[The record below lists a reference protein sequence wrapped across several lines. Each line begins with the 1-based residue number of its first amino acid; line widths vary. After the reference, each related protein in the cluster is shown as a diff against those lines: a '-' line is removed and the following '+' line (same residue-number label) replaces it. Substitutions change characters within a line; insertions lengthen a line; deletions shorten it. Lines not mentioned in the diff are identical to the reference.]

1 MNPVN
6 RRGQQIG
13 CALLVTASILGCE
26 DIEDALNDIEVVDD
40 TGDAGSDIGDDA
52 ESDAGPTP
60 PVLPERAEPATDWEA
75 FEQLAPKFEP
85 AGDGFYAT
93 PWPSDARTFAED
105 GTVDLR
111 NFPQSNNALVQ
122 DYRAVMEHRI
132 VGFSTMPVVYVAYD
146 GSLEGVSI
154 PEPAETLA
162 LDSPIQLIAVD
173 PEHCGERVPLET
185 SPALVG
191 DRYTD
196 PNTLRIA
203 PVAGFALRPA
213 STYAL
218 VVTRALG
225 NDEGR
230 SSSQPAEIAALLAGT
245 STNSRYNSSFA
256 PLRDCMAAARVWPSE
271 VSVATVFTTQDP
283 VAETRLLIDAVNDPA
298 QTDTPEVVAWGANE
312 SRTTATYTTWSG
324 TLKVPIFQAGTTP
337 YTSPSDGGGLQFGA
351 NGLPEVVRY
360 EDAPFSIAWPRD
372 AELPMPIMVWIDGTG
387 ANAESHI
394 GDPPF
399 LEALARGF
407 AVANIQPQFH
417 AGRGGPTANEE
428 LSTFNYLNPAAGRTN
443 FRQQAAEVSYFA
455 RFLREVANTLDGVP
469 DLDFDRMVYGGHSQG
484 ALVGAMLAGVDGNF
498 RSYFLNG
505 VGAYLAI
512 TIVERKDPF
521 DIQQLV
527 GSALN
532 VGGPIDRHHLVASL
546 AQLGGDAVDPGN
558 YARYWRGWTERPMGN
573 NVLMSNGN
581 EDDTTHYTSIN
592 TITIAGDAAPMA
604 PAGWDVDPFGVWQ
617 RSEEDAPIEA
627 NRESIDGSPLTIA
640 SYLRDGSG
648 HFTIYDHRPV
658 MRMGADFWLTS
669 IDGAPPFVDSP
680 E

>member
-1 MNPVN
+1 MTPVN
-6 RRGQQIG
+6 RRSQKVG
-13 CALLVTASILGCE
+13 AVLVVTLAIAGCE
-26 DIEDALNDIEVVDD
+26 DLEEAISEGEVVDD
-40 TGDAGSDIGDDA
+40 TGDAGSDAADSGGTDVIA
-52 ESDAGPTP
+52 P
-60 PVLPERAEPATDWEA
+60 PELPARAEPATDWES
-75 FEQLAPKFEP
+75 FVQVGPKFDV
-85 AGDGFYAT
+85 AGTGFYAT
-93 PWPSDARTFAED
+93 PWPSDARTFADD

-122 DYRAVMEHRI
+122 DYRAVMERRI
-132 VGFSTMPVVYVAYD
+132 VGFSTMPVVYVAYTD
-146 GSLEGVSI
+146 SLEGITV
-154 PEPAETLA
+154 PEPSETLG

-173 PEHCGERVPLET
+173 PEYCGERVPLET
-185 SPALVG
+185 SPALEG
-191 DRYTD
+191 DGYTD
-196 PNTLRIA
+196 ANTLRIA
-203 PVAGFALRPA
+203 PVSGFVLRPA

-225 NDEGR
+225 NGDGS
-230 SSSQPAEIAALLAGT
+230 SSSQPAEVAALLAGT
-245 STNSRYNSSFA
+245 STNARYNLAFA
-256 PLRDCMAAARVWPSE
+256 PLRDCMEAARIWPSE

-283 VAETRLLIDAVNDPA
+283 VAETRQLIEAVNDPA
-298 QTDTPEVVAWGANE
+298 RSRTPEVVVWAENE
-312 SRTTATYTTWSG
+312 RQTTATYTTWSG
-324 TLKVPIFQAGTTP
+324 TMTVPIFQEGTTP
-337 YTSPSDGGGLQFGA
+337 YTSPSDGGGVNIGVD
-351 NGLPEVVRY
+351 GKPEVVRY
-360 EDAPFSIAWPRD
+360 EEAPFSISWPRQ

-387 ANAESHI
+387 ADAESHI

-455 RFLREVANTLDGVP
+455 RFLREVANGLDGVP
-469 DLDFDRMVYGGHSQG
+469 ELDFDRMVYGGHSQG
-484 ALVGAMLAGVDGNF
+484 ALVGAMLAGVDGSF

-532 VGGPIDRHHLVASL
+532 VGGPIDRFHLVASL

-558 YARYWRGWTERPMGN
+558 YARYWRGWPARPIGN

-581 EDDTTHYTSIN
+581 EDETTHFTSIN
-592 TITIAGDAAPMA
+592 TITIAGDAAPLA
-604 PAGWDVDPFGVWQ
+604 PAGWEVDPFGVWE
-617 RSEEDAPIEA
+617 RSAEQAPIEA
-627 NRESIDGSPLTIA
+627 NRVSIDGSPLTIA
-640 SYLRDGSG
+640 SYLRAESG
-648 HFTIYDHRPV
+648 HFTIYRHRSV

-669 IDGAPPFVDSP
+669 IDGAPPLIDSP